1 VLVMA
6 RGRMAWLGGKIG
18 LAMVGVVALSHAG
31 GEGKGVRATTPD
43 AYPPLAQAR
52 RIALLA
58 LPLADGDLQIA
69 RWIEAARAAQRQN
82 TRRRP
87 PILKP
92 KEAEARQNDNKPA
105 DKSTQ
110 NRQKETE
117 AETANVSVAQLRP
130 FAAALLA
137 DAMAE
142 RLHRD
147 LRLAVAP
154 ETELRAALVA
164 LRVKP
169 EEAFGPE
176 AARRLCL
183 RLRCDRLLV
192 ANVTDAALREGATR
206 DVTLRAEVRV
216 PGGLG
221 MDETAARTQPGNAAG
236 TTLPVAFSVSS
247 AASTGHRL
255 FSQRYRQT
263 RLQLAAEA
271 ARQAAAL
278 AVHTLRTGEIAPFM
292 QPEARVAVLPVPGPA
307 QSDRLLFTP
316 QGRRA
321 QAIPAPEWVAR
332 MALTFA
338 PDLRPVAPQ
347 NVLGP
352 ETTRRALAEMRLLP
366 AALWR
371 EEGLPDT
378 ARVRTL
384 GKRLGADYVLL
395 ARITSLEVSEGLLDP
410 LAQPTGLP
418 PQAAW
423 ERQARTEVVGALVET
438 RTGALLW
445 QDRATATMSAR
456 SLRNGRPIQLK
467 TDAEIARDA

>member
-6 RGRMAWLGGKIG
+6 RGRMAWLGGKIA
-18 LAMVGVVALSHAG
+18 LDMVGVVALSHAG

-69 RWIEAARAAQRQN
+69 RWIEAARAAQRQK

-87 PILKP
+87 LIMKP
-92 KEAEARQNDNKPA
+92 KEAEARQNGNKPA

-130 FAAALLA
+130 FAAAL
-137 DAMAE
+137 
-142 RLHRD
+142 LHRD

-384 GKRLGADYVLL
+384 
-395 ARITSLEVSEGLLDP
+395 
-410 LAQPTGLP
+410 
-418 PQAAW
+418 
-423 ERQARTEVVGALVET
+423 
-438 RTGALLW
+438 
-445 QDRATATMSAR
+445 
-456 SLRNGRPIQLK
+456 
-467 TDAEIARDA
+467 

>member
-1 VLVMA
+1 
-6 RGRMAWLGGKIG
+6 
-18 LAMVGVVALSHAG
+18 
-31 GEGKGVRATTPD
+31 VRATAPD

-58 LPLADGDLQIA
+58 LPIADGDPQIA
-69 RWIEAARAAQRQN
+69 RWIEEARAAQRQN

-92 KEAEARQNDNKPA
+92 KEAEARQNGNNPA

-154 ETELRAALVA
+154 AAQLRAALTELHLKPDEA
-164 LRVKP
+164 L
-169 EEAFGPE
+169 GPE
-176 AARRLCL
+176 AAQRLCL
-183 RLRCDRLLV
+183 RLHCDRLLV

-221 MDETAARTQPGNAAG
+221 MDETVMARTQPGDDAG
-236 TTLPVAFSVSS
+236 TPLPVAFSVGS

-292 QPEARVAVLPVPGPA
+292 QQEARVAVLPVPGPA

-321 QAIPAPEWVAR
+321 QAIPAPEWVAH

-347 NVLGP
+347 NILGP
-352 ETTRRALAEMRLLP
+352 ETTRRALAEMRLPP

-378 ARVRTL
+378 TRVRTL

-410 LAQPTGLP
+410 LAQTTALP
-418 PQAAW
+418 PPQTAW
-423 ERQARTEVVGALVET
+423 ERQARAEVVGALVET

-467 TDAEIARDA
+467 TDAEIARDAVRFALIQLQRNFHRFRADFER